1 VGCLLHTTHMK
12 ATKTSNYYKRLQSAR
27 ASQAKWNDECQEKRE
42 ANPIDWTAT
51 AEAGKVVFK
60 KSK

>member
-1 VGCLLHTTHMK
+1 ME
-12 ATKTSNYYKRLQSAR
+12 ATKTSSHYKRLQAAR
-27 ASQAKWNDECQEKRE
+27 ASQAKWDDERQEKRE